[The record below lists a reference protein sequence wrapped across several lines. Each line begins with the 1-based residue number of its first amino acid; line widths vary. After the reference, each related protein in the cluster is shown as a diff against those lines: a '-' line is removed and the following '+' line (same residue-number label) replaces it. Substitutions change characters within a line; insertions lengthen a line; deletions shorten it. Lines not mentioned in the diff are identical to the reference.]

1 MRVAGLFAQ
10 VLLEKLPCDHVGG
23 LCTLTPG
30 PLPASPSVSG
40 SPLPPRPGGPFCHVL
55 ASRTLLCPLSPNSGI
70 MLLTGLH
77 LFLDAHSQNWPLN
90 LLLQDPSVAM
100 FVLLVSYA
108 VLSGHTFS
116 EPWRGGGA
124 VLLIFRLEQ
133 PSLQKV

>member
-1 MRVAGLFAQ
+1 
-10 VLLEKLPCDHVGG
+10 
-23 LCTLTPG
+23 
-30 PLPASPSVSG
+30 
-40 SPLPPRPGGPFCHVL
+40 
-55 ASRTLLCPLSPNSGI
+55 